1 MSTKK
6 HYETTIIVNG
16 ALDDETINQV
26 VTRVT
31 EFMTRNG
38 AEIAKTDHWGR
49 KRLAYPIAKKN
60 NGYYVQFT
68 LDGPPELVQ
77 TLERSYQ
84 LEEHIIRYLTL
95 QLEDKDLT
103 DREDMRTR
111 VAAEIE
117 AAMALAAAEE
127 EEDGGND

>member
-1 MSTKK
+1 MSTRK
-6 HYETTIIVNG
+6 HYESTIIVNG
-16 ALDDETINQV
+16 ALDDDMINQT

-38 AEIAKTDHWGR
+38 GEIAKADHWGR
-49 KRLAYPIAKKN
+49 KRLAYTIAKKN

-68 LDGPPELVQ
+68 LDGPPELVK
-77 TLERSYQ
+77 TLERFYQ
-84 LEEHIIRYLTL
+84 LEEPILRYLTL

-103 DREDMRTR
+103 DREDMRLR

-117 AAMALAAAEE
+117 AAMAAAAAEE
-127 EEDGGND
+127 AGDNE